1 MTASPVRHWRI
12 ELKQN
17 LTAAAIQAHPSSV
30 PVFNRGKSKSAVGN
44 GMNHSHCT
52 SYVVLDMQ
60 SDIMRKDFASS
71 HKGIAVSGIASS

>member
-1 MTASPVRHWRI
+1 MTASPVRYWSI

-30 PVFNRGKSKSAVGN
+30 PGFNRGKSKSAMGN
-44 GMNHSHCT
+44 GVNHSHCT
-52 SYVVLDMQ
+52 SYVVLGMQ

-71 HKGIAVSGIASS
+71 HKGIAGSGIASS